1 VNGASAIDVSDLPTH
16 TFGLRSRMVWAA
28 ALVIAIEGTMMAL
41 LLVSFV
47 YTRGNEQV
55 WPPSGIGP
63 AAFRLAMVQVS
74 LLLASAALQGLA
86 NRAAVEQRLGGTRAW
101 LIAATLV
108 GLLVAVLRGVEMAR
122 IVMRWDQNAYASVF
136 WVTLGLHTTHIITG
150 LLENALLLAIF
161 FFAEVQTK
169 HFEDA
174 QAGGV
179 LWYFVVAEW
188 MIAYPLL
195 YLAPLV
201 APR

>member
-16 TFGLRSRMVWAA
+16 AFGLRSRMVWAA

-63 AAFRLAMVQVS
+63 AAFRLAMVQFS
-74 LLLASAALQGLA
+74 LLLASAAVQALA
-86 NRAAVEQRLGGTRAW
+86 NRSAVEQRLGGARAW
-101 LIAATLV
+101 LMAATLV
-108 GLLVAVLRGVEMAR
+108 GLLALVLRGVEMAR

-136 WVTLGLHTTHIITG
+136 WVTLGLHTTHILTG
-150 LLENALLLAIF
+150 LVENALLLAVLF
-161 FFAEVQTK
+161 FGEVQTK
-169 HFEDA
+169 HFEDV
-174 QAGGV
+174 QAGGL

-188 MIAYPLL
+188 VIAYPLL